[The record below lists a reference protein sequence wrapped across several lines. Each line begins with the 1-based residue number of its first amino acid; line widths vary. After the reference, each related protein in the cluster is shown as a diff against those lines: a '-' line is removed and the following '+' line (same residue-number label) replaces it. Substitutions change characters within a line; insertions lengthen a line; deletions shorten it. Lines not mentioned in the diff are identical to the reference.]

1 MDPMP
6 HSIPGTD
13 PLHGRYSY
21 CKHCL
26 HFVQKWAAEVQDDD
40 KLDPFSLVEQEVQ
53 IVSERLRHS
62 VVSSVPALRTAAEYF
77 FRPGVEGKRLRPT
90 LAMLMASAL
99 SPLAPP
105 ASALELDLRPAAEH
119 TPEVWLHNSQII

>member
-1 MDPMP
+1 MTLI
-6 HSIPGTD
+6 HI
-13 PLHGRYSY
+13 YY
-21 CKHCL
+21 FKHW
-26 HFVQKWAAEVQDDD
+26 QKWAEVKDDG

-90 LAMLMASAL
+90 LAMLLASAL
-99 SPLAPP
+99 SPEAPS
-105 ASALELDLRPAAEH
+105 AGALELDLRPASEH
-119 TPEVWLHNSQII
+119 TPEVQYTLVVQTLQH